1 MGRNRP
7 GQEVKQAIDAGNTNE
22 VAAFID
28 DDGPQT
34 AKEDHCYVI
43 GGRKRISV

>member
-1 MGRNRP
+1 MGKNRP

-28 DDGPQT
+28 ADGRPRV
-34 AKEDHCYVI
+34 KEDHCYVI
-43 GGRKRISV
+43 RIFV